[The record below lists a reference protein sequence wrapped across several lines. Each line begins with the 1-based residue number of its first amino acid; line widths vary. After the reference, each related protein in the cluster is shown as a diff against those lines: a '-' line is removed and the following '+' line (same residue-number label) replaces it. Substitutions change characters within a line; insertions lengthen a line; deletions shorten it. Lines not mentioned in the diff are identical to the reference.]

1 MPTVSRWPELWSPL
15 TIGPTRVSHRIMAS
29 AHAQLYADDGLIS
42 QRHIDYYAERARGG
56 CALLVLE
63 QQAAHPAGHNYLGG
77 SNAYERRVI
86 PRYEALANAVH
97 AHDGRIFVQ
106 LFASG
111 AQGKGMLHIDDW
123 RPLWAS
129 SAMPSAFSSETP
141 MEVGEAEIRE
151 VIDGF
156 ARSAENAAVAGTD
169 GVEIHGAHAQ
179 FVGEF
184 LSPSFNRRTDAYGG
198 SVENRCRLLLQIG
211 DAIRNRVGNRI
222 TVGVRLSFDEFIGEA
237 GITGEDAS
245 AQLEILAASGL
256 FDYFSITGGGYHA
269 LHIAVAPMGSLPEGF
284 MADFGRQA
292 KAVVG
297 DRARVFIVGRILSG
311 DTANRIIADGWA
323 DMVAMTRTQ
332 LADPELVNKLRQG
345 RPEEIRRCVG
355 ANICIKHQLD
365 QQGVICALNPAAGRE
380 AEWGAGRLR
389 PVRAGQDK
397 RIAVIGAGPAGMT
410 AAARLAERGH
420 RVTLF
425 EAEEECGGRLAL
437 LRRLPGRE
445 NWGMAVEDM
454 QQAAERAGVT
464 LRLATRVTAD
474 TLSGGDWDT
483 VVCATGAR
491 FERSG
496 YSPSRPDRFT
506 LPGAD
511 ADHVTDVETALRDA
525 LEDPAVFGQ
534 RTLIIDETGEH
545 LPFCLAEL
553 LAGAGCQVQLVTP
566 KLFAGEGLLK
576 TLDLPHVL
584 PRLQQLGVVIR
595 GQTFVER
602 ITGGGAEIYGIW
614 GGKPE
619 PVAADRVVLALGRRS
634 NDVLY
639 RELEETRQGNL
650 HRIGDC
656 VAPRAIEAV
665 IYEGERLGREL
676 A

>member
-1 MPTVSRWPELWSPL
+1 MPTASRWPHLWSPL
-15 TIGPTRVSHRIMAS
+15 TIGPTRVVHRIMAS
-29 AHAQLYADDGLIS
+29 AHAQLYAEHGLIS

-56 CALLVLE
+56 CALLVTE
-63 QQAAHPAGHNYLGG
+63 QQAVHPVGRNYPGG
-77 SNAYERRVI
+77 SSAYERRVI
-86 PRYEALANAVH
+86 PRYEALADAVH
-97 AHDGRIFVQ
+97 AHDSRIFIQ

-129 SAMPSAFSSETP
+129 SALPSAFSSETP
-141 MEVGEAEIRE
+141 MAVAEKEIRE
-151 VIDGF
+151 IIDGF
-156 ARSAENAAVAGTD
+156 ARSAENVAVAGAD

-184 LSPSFNRRTDAYGG
+184 LSPSFNRRNDAYGG

-211 DAIRNRVGNRI
+211 EAIRDRIGNRI

-237 GITGEDAS
+237 GITGEDAR

-269 LHIAVAPMGSLPEGF
+269 LHMAVAPMGSLAEGF
-284 MADFGRQA
+284 MVDFGRQA
-292 KAVVG
+292 REVVDG
-297 DRARVFIVGRILSG
+297 RARIFIVGRILRG
-311 DTANRIIADGWA
+311 DMANRIIADGCA

-332 LADPELVNKLRQG
+332 LADPELVNKLRQD

-365 QQGVICALNPAAGRE
+365 QQGVICAVNPAAGRE
-380 AEWGAGRLR
+380 AQWGSGRSR
-389 PVRAGQDK
+389 PVPAGQEK
-397 RIAVIGAGPAGMT
+397 RIAVVGAGPSGMT

-420 RVTLF
+420 QVTLF
-425 EAEEECGGRLAL
+425 EAEGECGGRLAL
-437 LRRLPGRE
+437 LRRLPGRG

-454 QQAAERAGVT
+454 QQAAERAGADLQLSTQVT
-464 LRLATRVTAD
+464 TE
-474 TLSGGDWDT
+474 TLSRQDWDA
-483 VVCATGAR
+483 VICATGAA

-506 LPGAD
+506 LPGAES
-511 ADHVTDVETALRDA
+511 AHVTDVESALRQA
-525 LEDPAVFGQ
+525 LDDPAALGREV
-534 RTLIIDETGEH
+534 LIVDETGEH
-545 LPFCLAEL
+545 LPFCLAEM
-553 LAGAGCQVQLVTP
+553 LAGAGVRVQLVTP

-584 PRLQQLGVVIR
+584 PRLLQLGVTIR
-595 GQTFVER
+595 SQTFIER
-602 ITGGGAEIYGIW
+602 ITDQGADIYNIW
-614 GGKPE
+614 GGAPE
-619 PVAADRVVLALGRRS
+619 PVVADRVVLALGRRS
-634 NDVLY
+634 EDALY
-639 RELEETRQGNL
+639 RALSGAGFSGL

-656 VAPRAIEAV
+656 LAPRAIEAV

-676 A
+676 P